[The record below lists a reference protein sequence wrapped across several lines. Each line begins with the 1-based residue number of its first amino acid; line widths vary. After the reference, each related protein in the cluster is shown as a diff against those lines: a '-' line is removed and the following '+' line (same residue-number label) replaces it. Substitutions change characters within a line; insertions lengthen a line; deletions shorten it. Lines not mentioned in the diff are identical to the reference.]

1 MGSRNSNSVNQK
13 KRRGRKRKKAL
24 IIFAVIAAVAGM
36 LFGVTYKVF
45 EADTIEFVGSTH
57 YSDEELKK
65 YIFGGDYVNLLYF
78 RIFGQK
84 DTKIPFIQKYDVETD
99 WPDRLYVTVYEKAI
113 VGYVRYMGCN
123 MYFDKDGIVVESST
137 DLYENVPQIDGLKF
151 DSIVINTKLDVGNA
165 DIYNTILDLIQS
177 FDKYDIDV
185 DKVYFDASYN
195 ITLYIGDV
203 KVSLGSSKDFTDRL
217 FELKQLSSRFGTLKG
232 TQKTEIIAAYG
243 RKPGDTGS
251 PEVQVAILTERIAE
265 LTEHLKVNQKDHHSR
280 RGLLKMVGKR
290 RALLAYLKDTDI
302 ESYRNL
308 IERLGLRK

>member
-123 MYFDKDGIVVESST
+123 MYFD
-137 DLYENVPQIDGLKF
+137 
-151 DSIVINTKLDVGNA
+151 
-165 DIYNTILDLIQS
+165 
-177 FDKYDIDV
+177 
-185 DKVYFDASYN
+185 ASYN
-195 ITLYIGDV
+195 ITLYMGDV

-232 TQKTEIIAAYG
+232 TLYLDDYNGDESSIIF
-243 RKPGDTGS
+243 
-251 PEVQVAILTERIAE
+251 
-265 LTEHLKVNQKDHHSR
+265 
-280 RGLLKMVGKR
+280 KR
-290 RALLAYLKDTDI
+290 EK
-302 ESYRNL
+302 
-308 IERLGLRK
+308 

>member
-1 MGSRNSNSVNQK
+1 MPELPSE

-78 RIFGQK
+78 RIFGQ
-84 DTKIPFIQKYDVETD
+84 T
-99 WPDRLYVTVYEKAI
+99 DRLYVTVYEKAI

-195 ITLYIGDV
+195 ITLYMGDV

-232 TQKTEIIAAYG
+232 TLYLDDYNGDESSIIF
-243 RKPGDTGS
+243 
-251 PEVQVAILTERIAE
+251 
-265 LTEHLKVNQKDHHSR
+265 
-280 RGLLKMVGKR
+280 KR
-290 RALLAYLKDTDI
+290 EK
-302 ESYRNL
+302 
-308 IERLGLRK
+308 

>member
-195 ITLYIGDV
+195 ITLYMGDV
-203 KVSLGSSKDFTDRL
+203 KVSLGNSKDPD
-217 FELKQLSSRFGTLKG
+217 S
-232 TQKTEIIAAYG
+232 
-243 RKPGDTGS
+243 
-251 PEVQVAILTERIAE
+251 
-265 LTEHLKVNQKDHHSR
+265 EHLKEHCILMIIMAMKV
-280 RGLLKMVGKR
+280 L
-290 RALLAYLKDTDI
+290 
-302 ESYRNL
+302 
-308 IERLGLRK
+308 

>member
-137 DLYENVPQIDGLKF
+137 ETFEKVPEIIGLKF
-151 DSIVINTKLDVGNA
+151 NSIVLDSKLEVG
-165 DIYNTILDLIQS
+165 DDEVFRHILDLTQS
-177 FDKYDIDV
+177 FDKYNLDV
-185 DKVYFDASYN
+185 SKVYFDSSDN
-195 ITLYIGDV
+195 VILYIDEV
-203 KVSLGSSKDFTDRL
+203 KVYLGKSDDYTDKL
-217 FELKQLSSRFGTLKG
+217 FELKQMETKFAGLKG
-232 TQKTEIIAAYG
+232 SLYMQDYTKDSSSIIF
-243 RKPGDTGS
+243 K
-251 PEVQVAILTERIAE
+251 
-265 LTEHLKVNQKDHHSR
+265 KDE
-280 RGLLKMVGKR
+280 
-290 RALLAYLKDTDI
+290 Y
-302 ESYRNL
+302 N
-308 IERLGLRK
+308 